1 MDGVRELCRLA
12 RKGNPIALTLA
23 WHGATQLAK
32 TVLAAAER
40 EPKQLERLA
49 RSSLY
54 MPSVLSCSKSFN
66 RATAEIVERLKLS
79 ADCATGHR
87 PNSRLDS
94 LTTRFVTEHFEAFEQ
109 TRTEIQHLARAYRN
123 SRKLKKSSR
132 ALERHLVDNLAFAP
146 EDLRFLKLGALSSA
160 TVESWWQEVFKPH
173 CDERAMDEIRGTP
186 LHEELRKATD
196 SPKDYEVRNELK
208 RRCQAVLQRLAA
220 QNPPLEKT

>member
-1 MDGVRELCRLA
+1 MKLKPQAKMRLVKMPHGFTMDGVRELCRLA
-12 RKGNPIALTLA
+12 RKGNPIAMTLA

-66 RATAEIVERLKLS
+66 RATAEIAERLKLS

-94 LTTRFVTEHFEAFEQ
+94 LVTCFVTERFEAFEQ
-109 TRTEIQHLARAYRN
+109 TRREVQHFAAVYRN
-123 SRKLKKSSR
+123 SRRLKKKSR
-132 ALERHLVDNLAFAP
+132 TLERHLVENLAFAP
-146 EDLRFLKLGALSSA
+146 EDMRFLKLGALSSE

-173 CDERAMDEIRGTP
+173 CEDGLTMDEIRGTA
-186 LHEELRKATD
+186 LYKELSR
-196 SPKDYEVRNELK
+196 
-208 RRCQAVLQRLAA
+208 AVAYLFGESNKLRG
-220 QNPPLEKT
+220 